1 MGPTPDGTAD
11 QQDIAGLVTTERLAL
26 CDLLDT
32 LSPSDWSA
40 PSLCPAWT
48 VRDVVAHL
56 TLATRDTVWTL
67 LRGAVRARGNFD
79 RMNADMAR
87 ARAAQFAPHEL
98 VQQVRDHAASSRHA
112 PLSSPLDALTDVI
125 VHAQDIARPL
135 GRAHPMVPDHVVPA
149 LTHAAQSR
157 WYGGTKRFAG
167 VTLVAT
173 DTTWSLG
180 TGDDEVRGTAGTLL
194 LMATGRSIAHAELS
208 GPGADSL
215 AHRLAST

>member
-1 MGPTPDGTAD
+1 MGTTPDGTAD
-11 QQDIAGLVTTERLAL
+11 QQDIASLVTTERLAL

-56 TLATRDTVWTL
+56 TLATRDTVWDL
-67 LRGAVRARGNFD
+67 VKGAIRARGNFD

-87 ARAAQFAPHEL
+87 AKAAQFEPHEL
-98 VQQVRDHAASSRHA
+98 VQQVRDHAASTRHA
-112 PLSSPLDALTDVI
+112 PLSTPLDALTDVI

-135 GRAHPMVPDHVVPA
+135 DRSHPMSPDHAVPA
-149 LTHAAQSR
+149 LTHAAKSR
-157 WYGGTKRFAG
+157 WYGGMKRFDG

-173 DTTWSLG
+173 DTTWSMG
-180 TGDDEVRGTAGTLL
+180 TGDDEVRGTAGALL
-194 LMATGRSIAHAELS
+194 LMAAGRSTAYAELS

-215 AHRLAST
+215 ARRL